1 MIRLHLGIPLL
12 QLKKFEKTFDS
23 KTVIFKEGG
32 EGTTLYMLVKG
43 SVSVLKGIKKVAEIS
58 EAGTFFGE
66 MSPLLGVPRTATIVT
81 NEVST
86 FMVIPSQALGT
97 LINDMG
103 MKLSKVLAQRVANT
117 TSQLVESKDEKGA
130 LELRCRGDYQ
140 KLVKVIGC
148 AMEQSKLPQMKS
160 LYDYAKKVSFL
171 ATGGYAPQIDEMH
184 MDDFLKKALKQ
195 FKHKV

>member
-1 MIRLHLGIPLL
+1 MGLSLL

-32 EGTTLYMLVKG
+32 EGTTLYILVKG
-43 SVSVLKGIKKVAEIS
+43 SVSVLIGIKKVAEIS
-58 EAGTFFGE
+58 EPGTYFGE
-66 MSPLLGVPRTATIVT
+66 MSPLLSVPRTATIVT

-86 FMVIPSQALGT
+86 FMVIPAQALGA

-103 MKLSKVLAQRVANT
+103 IKLAKVLAQRVSDT
-117 TSQLVESKDEKGA
+117 TQKLVAMTDEKKD
-130 LELRCRGDYQ
+130 LDMRCREEYQ

-148 AMEQSKLPQMKS
+148 AAQQSKLPQIKS
-160 LYDYAKKVSFL
+160 LHEYSKKASFMS
-171 ATGGYAPQIDEMH
+171 TGGYKPQLDEMH
-184 MDDFLKKALKQ
+184 MDDFLKKAVRQ